1 MTDNYLQTEMIS
13 EFINYLTFIAQ
24 PLMEKVKRYLIKI
37 IKELYIIEKVK
48 EKFFLSEIRRS
59 RITF

>member
-1 MTDNYLQTEMIS
+1 
-13 EFINYLTFIAQ
+13 
-24 PLMEKVKRYLIKI
+24 MEKVKRYLIKI

-59 RITF
+59 QITF

>member
-13 EFINYLTFIAQ
+13 QFINYLTFTTQ

-37 IKELYIIEKVK
+37 IKEFYIIEKIK
-48 EKFFLSEIRRS
+48 EKFFLSEIQRS

>member
-1 MTDNYLQTEMIS
+1 
-13 EFINYLTFIAQ
+13 
-24 PLMEKVKRYLIKI
+24 MEKVNRYLIKI

>member
-13 EFINYLTFIAQ
+13 EFINYLTFTTQ

-37 IKELYIIEKVK
+37 IKEFYIIEKIK
-48 EKFFLSEIRRS
+48 EKFFLSEIQRS

>member
-13 EFINYLTFIAQ
+13 EFINYLTFITQ

>member
-1 MTDNYLQTEMIS
+1 MTDNYLQTEVIS
-13 EFINYLTFIAQ
+13 EFINYLTFITQ
-24 PLMEKVKRYLIKI
+24 PLMEKVKKYLIKI

>member
-13 EFINYLTFIAQ
+13 QFINYLTFTTQ

-37 IKELYIIEKVK
+37 IKEFYIIEKIK